1 MLTNLAKMQAGTNVP
16 QKYRLSRALAGV
28 GRLKQTVT
36 KRSISFIRSATKLMC
51 LLLTCC
57 LAMRPKD
64 LEPSTKESEVQDAVE
79 QWFGGKNSL
88 SRELRKQKQEE
99 REKRKLEAKKERDVS
114 QAVEAW
120 ASGSKVIKNPKARR
134 SGKFGRDLKNKME
147 RKESPKEAEHPVEKV
162 MDAVDSWFGDTS
174 WRSRGRSPAARET
187 KERAAVPTAHKTK
200 GHKRTLSGK

>member
-1 MLTNLAKMQAGTNVP
+1 MLSEGALNKDSETGSSIGRVKCFQDEHTNLG
-16 QKYRLSRALAGV
+16 
-28 GRLKQTVT
+28 
-36 KRSISFIRSATKLMC
+36 
-51 LLLTCC
+51 
-57 LAMRPKD
+57 
-64 LEPSTKESEVQDAVE
+64 
-79 QWFGGKNSL
+79 
-88 SRELRKQKQEE
+88 
-99 REKRKLEAKKERDVS
+99 KRKLEAKKERDVS